1 MFHKLAVLGSPGTG
15 KSTMGLS
22 YPSVEHHCWGSSE
35 NTTALNFIGRTDI
48 LPHKQ
53 FDWYET
59 LKPEERAKFTEE
71 KVTELE
77 IAQLTKVGR
86 ARNVTRY
93 RRYLY
98 GLKDALL
105 NKTRPE
111 LQTVFLDN
119 LTPFAQEFE
128 DYVEIVWGKDFVTKD
143 GNFDTI
149 SYYKRY
155 AQELTDFLRLFMS
168 LPCHTILS
176 CHVAMLASEE
186 LAANTQFL
194 QAAKM
199 GGVRKEWQ
207 PMLTGKVRNVLAGI
221 PDWCF
226 FLKVEESPGQPTKY
240 LAKLEA
246 DEQNVG
252 VAKPRIQPFINPRQL
267 HFPKN
272 QFYPV
277 FNQALEEYLKTG
289 KPVTNPDGRQVES
302 G

>member
-1 MFHKLAVLGSPGTG
+1 MLHKVAVLGSPGTG
-15 KSTMGLS
+15 KSTLGLS
-22 YPSVEHHCWGSSE
+22 YPGVEQHEFGSSE
-35 NTTALNFIGRTDI
+35 STTALNFVGRTDI
-48 LPHKQ
+48 LSAVC
-53 FDWYET
+53 FDWYDT
-59 LKPEERAKFTEE
+59 LTEEERAKFSEE
-71 KVTELE
+71 KVSELE
-77 IAQLTKVGR
+77 VALLTKKGR
-86 ARNVTRY
+86 AKNVARY

-98 GLKDALL
+98 QLKNDLL
-105 NKTRPE
+105 AKKRPE
-111 LQTVFLDN
+111 LQSVFLDN

-128 DYVEIVWGKDFVTKD
+128 DYVEMVWAKDFVTKD

-149 SYYKRY
+149 SYYKRF
-155 AQELTDFLRLFMS
+155 ASELTDFIRLFMS

-186 LAANTQFL
+186 AGANVQFL
-194 QAAKM
+194 KTAQA

-221 PDWCF
+221 PDWVF
-226 FLKVEESPGQPTKY
+226 FLKVEENPGQATRY
-240 LAKLEA
+240 VAKLEA

-277 FNQALEEYLKTG
+277 FNQALEEYLKIG
-289 KPVTNPDGRQVES
+289 KPVTNPDGRQVGS

>member
-1 MFHKLAVLGSPGTG
+1 MLHKIAFLGSPGTG

-22 YPSVEHHCWGSSE
+22 YPGIEHHVWGSSE
-35 NTTALNFIGRTDI
+35 ETSALNFIGRTDI
-48 LPHKQ
+48 LSPMK

-59 LKPEERAKFTEE
+59 LTEEERAKFSEE
-71 KVTELE
+71 KMTELD
-77 IAQLTKVGR
+77 IALLTKKGR
-86 ARNVTRY
+86 AKNVARY

-98 GLKDALL
+98 QLKSDLIA
-105 NKTRPE
+105 KKRPE
-111 LQTVFLDN
+111 VQSVFLDN
-119 LTPFAQEFE
+119 LTPLAQEFE
-128 DYVEIVWGKDFVTKD
+128 DYVEVVWAKDFLTKE

-149 SYYKRY
+149 SYYKRF
-155 AQELTDFLRLFMS
+155 ASELTDFLRLFMS

-186 LAANTQFL
+186 IAANTQFM
-194 QAAKM
+194 QVAKM

-207 PMLTGKVRNVLAGI
+207 PLLTGKVRNVLAGI

-246 DEQNVG
+246 DETNVG
-252 VAKPRIQPFINPRQL
+252 VAKPRVQPFQNPRAL
-267 HFPKN
+267 YFPKN

-277 FNQALEEYLKTG
+277 FRQALEEYLKTG
-289 KPVTNPDGRQVES
+289 MPVKNPIG
-302 G
+302 